1 MESPRRCTRQYWYHC
16 KPASTCVKGDYL
28 LIHSIDR
35 ITDWRTFRLV
45 RCGGRGNLA
54 IPSSS
59 LGNDSTRSKIVGS
72 PSVAQSLRVSGPGP
86 IQDMLDPD
94 IPTMQHPWCI
104 FRKFAH
110 QTSHFYPCRGYPVSN
125 VGIGDFQG
133 MSSRV
138 ESRTKW
144 ILDRG
149 RKRPPIKLQW
159 LISNNIAQAISDI
172 TY

>member
-1 MESPRRCTRQYWYHC
+1 MESPRECTRQYRYHC
-16 KPASTCVKGDYL
+16 KPASTCVKGEYL
-28 LIHSIDR
+28 LIQSTDR
-35 ITDWRTFRLV
+35 ITDWRTFCLV

-125 VGIGDFQG
+125 VGIGDFQE
-133 MSSRV
+133 MSSRG

-159 LISNNIAQAISDI
+159 LISNNLATCTSILG
-172 TY
+172 

>member
-1 MESPRRCTRQYWYHC
+1 MRGFETSEVCCRNLSLAGKDLESPRRCTRQYWYHC
-16 KPASTCVKGDYL
+16 KPASTCIKGDYL
-28 LIHSIDR
+28 LIHSTDR

-110 QTSHFYPCRGYPVSN
+110 QTSHFFTL
-125 VGIGDFQG
+125 VGVTPFQ
-133 MSSRV
+133 MW
-138 ESRTKW
+138 ELE
-144 ILDRG
+144 IF
-149 RKRPPIKLQW
+149 RK
-159 LISNNIAQAISDI
+159 
-172 TY
+172 